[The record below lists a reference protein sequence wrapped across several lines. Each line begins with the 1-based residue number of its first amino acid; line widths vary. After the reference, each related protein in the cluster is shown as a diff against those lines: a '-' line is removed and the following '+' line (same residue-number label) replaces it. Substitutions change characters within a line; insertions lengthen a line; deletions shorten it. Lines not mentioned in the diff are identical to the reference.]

1 MRFTRLPLA
10 TLKDVPAEAEV
21 ISHKLML
28 RAGLVRRVAS
38 GIYSWLPVG
47 YRVVRKVTE
56 IVREEMDAAGALEL
70 LMPSI
75 QPAKL
80 WQESGRW
87 EEYGPEL
94 LRLKDRHERDFCYGP
109 THEEVI
115 TDIAR
120 RDIKSY
126 RQLPV
131 SYYQIQTKFR
141 DEIRPRFG
149 VMRAREF
156 TMKDAYSF
164 HLDDASLNETYE
176 RMHQAYSTIFTR
188 LGLEFRA
195 VRAESGAIGGSY
207 SHEFHVL
214 AASGEDSIAY
224 SDGDDYA
231 ANIELAEALPPPE
244 QRAKPSQ
251 AMEKVSTPKMRTIEE
266 ICNFLNISP
275 DQCIK
280 TLLVEADD
288 SGVVALALRGDH
300 ELNAHKAESLDG
312 VAIPLRMAVA
322 EKIKATT
329 GCEPGFVGPVD
340 LDVRSYAD
348 FSALAAANF
357 VCGANEADHHLIGVN
372 WGRDVAEP
380 EAADI
385 RNVVNGDP
393 SPGGKGK
400 LTVKRG
406 IEVGHIFKLGTK
418 YSESMAATVVDESGQ
433 SQPMVMGS
441 YGIGV
446 TRIVAAAIEQNN
458 DERGIIWPAAIAPY
472 SVALVPINLRKSQRV
487 REASEKIY
495 SDLTGAG
502 FEVLFDDRDV
512 TPGVKFADVDLIGIP
527 HRIVVAE
534 RGLDKGTLEYKYRT
548 ATDTIDIAPK
558 ELEEYLRARMAED

>member
-28 RAGLVRRVAS
+28 RAGLVRRLAS
-38 GIYSWLPVG
+38 GIYNWLPLG

-75 QPAKL
+75 QPAAL

-94 LRLKDRHERDFCYGP
+94 LRIKDRHERDFCYGP

-164 HLDDASLNETYE
+164 HLDDASLNETYK

-195 VRAESGAIGGSY
+195 VRAESGTIGGSY

-214 AASGEDSIAY
+214 AESGEDVIAF

-231 ANIELAEALPPPE
+231 ANIDLAEALPPSGK
-244 QRAKPSQ
+244 RVKPSQ
-251 AMEKVSTPKMRTIEE
+251 PMEKVSTPDMRTIEE
-266 ICNFLNISP
+266 ICSFLNISP

-288 SGVVALALRGDH
+288 GGVVALALRGDH
-300 ELNAHKAESLDG
+300 ELNAHKAERLEG
-312 VAIPLRMAVA
+312 VATPLRMAA
-322 EKIKATT
+322 AKKIKAIA
-329 GCEPGFVGPVD
+329 GCEPGFVGPVG

-348 FSALAAANF
+348 FSALAAADF
-357 VCGANEADHHLIGVN
+357 VCGANEADHHLTSVN
-372 WGRDVAEP
+372 WGRDVSEP

-393 SPGGKGK
+393 SPGGKGE

-418 YSESMAATVVDESGQ
+418 YSESMAATVVDENGQ
-433 SQPMVMGS
+433 SRPMVMGC
-441 YGIGV
+441 YGIGI

-458 DERGIIWPAAIAPY
+458 DERGIIWPAAIAPFQ
-472 SVALVPINLRKSQRV
+472 VALVPINLRKSQRI

-495 SDLTGAG
+495 SDLTAAG
-502 FEVLFDDRDV
+502 FEVLFDDRDA
-512 TPGVKFADVDLIGIP
+512 TPGVKFAEVDLIGIP

-548 ATDTIDIAPK
+548 ATDTVDIAQE